1 MATRFKLRDDAGR
14 FQSESDWFKVTASG
28 PIFNGSAKGVL
39 RDAERAMSEKAA
51 KAAQRHIQTIGRRD
65 FRYHV
70 KPATHFYENNIEVD
84 RVADGHLVHAN
95 QVIYGPWIEGTSSRN
110 QSTRFKGYHLFRRAA
125 QEVQNRLGDIL
136 SEEELKLA
144 RGLGGTGVRTGPVL

>member
-1 MATRFKLRDDAGR
+1 MATRFKLRDSSGR
-14 FQSESDWFKVTASG
+14 FQSESEWFKVTASG
-28 PIFNGSAKGVL
+28 PIFNGTAQGIL
-39 RDAERAMSEKAA
+39 RDSQRAMSEKVA

-84 RVADGHLVHAN
+84 RISDGHLVHAN
-95 QVIYGPWIEGTSSRN
+95 QVIYGAWIEGTSSRN
-110 QSTRFKGYHLFRRAA
+110 ASTRFKGYHLFRRAT

-144 RGLGGTGVRTGPVL
+144 RGLNGTGVRAGPRL